1 MPLLIFK
8 SDRYITT
15 RQLRKVS
22 VRTIVVVTDKVF
34 DDKYTLYMPVK
45 QEWLTVSKSEGRNNI
60 RGAKQERL

>member
-1 MPLLIFK
+1 MTFK
-8 SDRYITT
+8 SVRYITT

-22 VRTIVVVTDKVF
+22 VRAIVVTDKVF

-45 QEWLTVSKSEGRNNI
+45 QEWLTVSKGEGRNNV